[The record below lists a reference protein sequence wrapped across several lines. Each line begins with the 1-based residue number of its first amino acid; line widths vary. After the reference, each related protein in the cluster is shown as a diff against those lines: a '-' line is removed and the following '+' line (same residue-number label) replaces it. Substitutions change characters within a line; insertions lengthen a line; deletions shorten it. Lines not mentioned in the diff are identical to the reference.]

1 MPDKGDLA
9 DGRLAAPKSG
19 VTVRMYHTGFGDC
32 FLLALRADNGEPR
45 YMLIDCGVIQRDAAS
60 KKRMEAIARDI
71 AKATGNKLH
80 ILVATHEHADHIDGF
95 GYDESVFREMEIDD
109 LWLAWTED
117 PTNLL
122 AKELKQHYDKKIK
135 ALQLAV
141 SQLKAVQSAHAE
153 GIENL
158 LAFYMTSGVSL
169 FNNADV
175 MAALR
180 SWSKRKLERPQDYR
194 RPGEAPLKIPDV
206 KGVKCYILGPP
217 EDRKKIGMLENEKEI
232 YPKGAAL
239 SEEAAFMAAL
249 SAAAGEEASEADDH
263 IFRLSAPFDNI
274 FKISLQDA
282 KSDCHGDFFRKYYG
296 FEETDAGP
304 KWRRIENEWLAAAD
318 KLALSIDKMTN
329 NTSLVFALELTQTHP
344 SKVLL
349 FSGDAQ
355 VGNWLSW
362 QDLEWP
368 DEGSNH
374 EKVTGK
380 ELLRR
385 TVFYKVGHHCSR
397 NATLREKGL
406 ELMESSQLVAMIPVD
421 EKYAKAKKPRS
432 WAIPADE
439 LLKRLKAKTRGRV
452 IRSDFI
458 PSGEMPVMPDESSK
472 AEWKEFLKNLSWDKG
487 PDRLWIQYK
496 IR

>member
-1 MPDKGDLA
+1 MPEKKDSA
-9 DGRLAAPKSG
+9 EGRLAAPKSG

-95 GYDESVFREMEIDD
+95 GYGENVFKEMEIDD

-117 PTNLL
+117 PTNPI
-122 AKELKQHYDKKIK
+122 AKELKQLYDKKIK
-135 ALQLAV
+135 ALQMTVAL
-141 SQLKAVQSAHAE
+141 LKAEQSAHAA

-158 LAFYMTSGVSL
+158 LGFYMASGVSL
-169 FNNADV
+169 SNNTDV

-194 RPGEAPLKIPDV
+194 QPGEVPLKIPDV
-206 KGVKCYILGPP
+206 KGAKCYILGPP
-217 EDRKKIGMLENEKEI
+217 MDAQKIGILEDEKEL

-239 SEEAAFMAAL
+239 CEETAFMAAL
-249 SAAAGEEASEADDH
+249 AAAAEEEASESDDQL
-263 IFRLSAPFDNI
+263 FQLSAPFDNI

-282 KSDCHGDFFRKYYG
+282 KSDCHSEFFRKYYG

-304 KWRRIENEWLAAAD
+304 KWRRIETEWLASAD

-329 NTSLVFALELTQTHP
+329 NTSLVFALELTQTHL

-349 FSGDAQ
+349 FPGDAQ

-368 DEGSNH
+368 DDGANQ
-374 EKVTGK
+374 EKITGK

-421 EKYAKAKKPRS
+421 EKYAKAKKPRP

-439 LLKRLKAKTRGRV
+439 LLKRLTVKTRGRV

-458 PSGEMPVMPDESSK
+458 PTGETPVMPDESSK
-472 AEWKEFLKNLSWDKG
+472 TEWKEFLKNLSWDKG
-487 PDRLWIQYK
+487 PDRLWIQYT

>member
-1 MPDKGDLA
+1 MPEKKDSA
-9 DGRLAAPKSG
+9 EGRLAAPKSG

-95 GYDESVFREMEIDD
+95 GYGENVFKEMEIDD

-122 AKELKQHYDKKIK
+122 AKELKQLYDKKIK
-135 ALQLAV
+135 ALQMTLAL
-141 SQLKAVQSAHAE
+141 LKAEQSAHAD

-158 LAFYMTSGVSL
+158 LGFYMTSGVSL
-169 FNNADV
+169 SDNTDV

-194 RPGEAPLKIPDV
+194 RPGEDPLKIPDV
-206 KGVKCYILGPP
+206 KGAKCYILGPP
-217 EDRKKIGMLENEKEI
+217 MDAQKIGILEDEKEL

-239 SEEAAFMAAL
+239 SEETAFMAAL
-249 SAAAGEEASEADDH
+249 SAAAGEEASEGDDQL
-263 IFRLSAPFDNI
+263 FQLSAPFDNI

-282 KSDCHGDFFRKYYG
+282 KSDCHSEFFRKYYG

-304 KWRRIENEWLAAAD
+304 KWRRIETEWLASAD

-329 NTSLVFALELTQTHP
+329 NTSLVFALELTQTHQ

-349 FSGDAQ
+349 FPGDAQ

-362 QDLEWP
+362 QDLEWH
-368 DEGSNH
+368 DDGANQ
-374 EKVTGK
+374 EKITGK

-421 EKYAKAKKPRS
+421 EKYAKAKKPRP

-439 LLKRLKAKTRGRV
+439 LLERLKVKTRGRV

-458 PSGEMPVMPDESSK
+458 PTGETPTMPDESSK
-472 AEWKEFLKNLSWDKG
+472 TEWKEFLKNLSWDKS
-487 PDRLWIQYK
+487 PDRLWIQYTIK
-496 IR
+496 

>member
-1 MPDKGDLA
+1 MPGKEDSV

-19 VTVRMYHTGFGDC
+19 VVVRMYHTGFGDC
-32 FLLALRADNGEPR
+32 FLLSLRADNGEPR
-45 YMLIDCGVIQRDAAS
+45 YMLIDCGVIQRDATS
-60 KKRMEAIARDI
+60 KKRMESIARDI

-95 GYDESVFREMEIDD
+95 GYGENVFKEMEIDD

-122 AKELKQHYDKKIK
+122 AKELKQHHDKKIK
-135 ALQLAV
+135 ALQSAV
-141 SQLKAVQSAHAE
+141 AQLKAEQSAHAV
-153 GIENL
+153 GIESL
-158 LAFYMTSGVSL
+158 LGFYMTSGVSL
-169 FNNADV
+169 SNNTDI

-194 RPGEAPLKIPDV
+194 QPGEAPLKIPDV
-206 KGVKCYILGPP
+206 KGAKCYILGPP
-217 EDRKKIGMLENEKEI
+217 MDAQRIKTLEDEKEL

-239 SEEAAFMAAL
+239 TEETAFMAAL
-249 SAAAGEEASEADDH
+249 AAAAEEEASEGDDQQ
-263 IFRLSAPFDNI
+263 FRFSSPFDKRFSI
-274 FKISLQDA
+274 YKQDA
-282 KSDCHGDFFRKYYG
+282 GSDSHSEFFRKYYG
-296 FEETDAGP
+296 LEETDEGP
-304 KWRRIENEWLAAAD
+304 QWRRIETEWLAAAD
-318 KLALSIDKMTN
+318 KLALSIDRMTN
-329 NTSLVFALELTQTHP
+329 NTSLVFALELTQTQP

-349 FSGDAQ
+349 FVGDAQ

-368 DEGSNH
+368 DEGANH

-380 ELLRR
+380 DLLKR

-406 ELMESSQLVAMIPVD
+406 EMMESSQLVAMIPVD
-421 EKYAKAKKPRS
+421 EEWAKTKSMPWS
-432 WAIPADE
+432 IPADE
-439 LLKRLKAKTRGRV
+439 LFKRLKVKTRGRV
-452 IRSDFI
+452 IRSDSI
-458 PSGEMPVMPDESSK
+458 PTGETLTMPDESSK
-472 AEWKEFLKNLSWDKG
+472 TEWKEFLKNLSWDKG
-487 PDRLWIQYK
+487 PDRLWIQYT